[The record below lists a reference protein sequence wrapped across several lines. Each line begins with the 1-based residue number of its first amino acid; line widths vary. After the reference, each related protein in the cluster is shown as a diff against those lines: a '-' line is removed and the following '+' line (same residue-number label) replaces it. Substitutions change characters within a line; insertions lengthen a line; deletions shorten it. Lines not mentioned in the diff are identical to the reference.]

1 MPGRWADLVAQSI
14 VHALVAALAVEALVR
29 TWRVGRPE
37 ERLGLRLAALAQPL
51 AVTPALVFLAP
62 LRDGEEFH
70 VRWALFSG
78 RHWEEVQLLGRSVFG
93 LFVAGMAA
101 MGLALF
107 LMDLVPLLRR
117 RSRSE
122 AGEGDP
128 PAEVSAEVARLAAAL
143 GLPPPPLRWL
153 ATDAPA
159 LFCAGVRRPVVVV
172 SRGAVALLDRAE
184 LRAALAHEIVHL
196 AKRDPLVSWLLMGAR
211 ALLFFNPVAQ
221 VLARVMAREAERRA
235 DDAGGEVGGD
245 RLALASALLELHRA
259 TGGAQRNRRTL
270 PFGTALSEPLRRARS
285 RDVEIRCRRLMDGG
299 PAAPAA
305 LAGLR
310 LALVAATLPALLF
323 FVT

>member
-29 TWRVGRPE
+29 VWRVRRPE

-62 LRDGEEFH
+62 LRDGDEFH
-70 VRWALFSG
+70 ARWALFSG
-78 RHWEEVQLLGRSVFG
+78 RHWEEVQLLGRSVFT
-93 LFVAGMAA
+93 LFVAVMAA
-101 MGLALF
+101 LGLALF
-107 LMDLVPLLRR
+107 LMDLLPLLRR
-117 RSRSE
+117 RPRGGF
-122 AGEGDP
+122 AGGEP
-128 PAEVSAEVARLAAAL
+128 PAALSAEVARLAAAA
-143 GLPPPPLRWL
+143 GLPPPPLRFL
-153 ATDAPA
+153 DSEVPA
-159 LFCAGVRRPVVVV
+159 LFCAGVRRPLVVV
-172 SRGAVALLDRAE
+172 SRGAVALLDPAE
-184 LRAALAHEIVHL
+184 LRAALAHELVHL
-196 AKRDPLVSWLLMGAR
+196 ARRDPLASWLLMGVR

-221 VLARVMAREAERRA
+221 VLARAMAREAERRA
-235 DDAGGEVGGD
+235 DDAAGEVADD
-245 RLALASALLELHRA
+245 RLALASALLDLHRA
-259 TGGAQRNRRTL
+259 TGGARIPRTL

-305 LAGLR
+305 LAGVR